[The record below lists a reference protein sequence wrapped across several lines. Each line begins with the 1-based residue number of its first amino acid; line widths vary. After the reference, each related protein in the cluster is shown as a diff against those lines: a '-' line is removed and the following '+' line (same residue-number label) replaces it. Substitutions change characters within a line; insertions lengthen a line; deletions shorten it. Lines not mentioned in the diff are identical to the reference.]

1 MPSINRR
8 AAVALELRQRILN
21 QLVLGIAQVGDKLP
35 AVRALAKEFKVN
47 PRLISGACALL
58 EEEGIVHRRD
68 RSGIYITA
76 SNEARAA
83 KHGGNLWM
91 VDFLAQGVHR
101 GLSPHAVAGVLQGV
115 FAAGSLRVLVVECN
129 DDQIWSLSD
138 EVTRDF
144 GMLAETVDL
153 DVVRCDPAYKP
164 ENRCDFVLT
173 TTYHNDLVRPL
184 AHRLGLPML
193 GVTMCTGLF
202 TEVAR
207 LLKEGEVHFV
217 LSDARMERKVR
228 RILSTAEGSD
238 RLRTYVSPR
247 DDLDRIP
254 KDAAVYVTRLT
265 RSRLGEDGVPGR
277 GLPEARVLTEES
289 VRDLMGIVL
298 DITMQEV
305 AVEEQRSA

>member
-1 MPSINRR
+1 MASINRR

-21 QLVLGIAQVGDKLP
+21 QLVLGTAQVGDKLP

-58 EEEGIVHRRD
+58 EEEGIVRRRD
-68 RSGIYITA
+68 RSGMYIA

-83 KHGGNLWM
+83 KEDGNLWM

-101 GLSPHAVAGVLQGV
+101 GLSPQTVARVLHGV
-115 FAAGSLRVLVVECN
+115 FTASSLRVLVVECN

-144 GMLAETVDL
+144 GMLAESVDL
-153 DVVRCDPAYKP
+153 DVVRCDPTYMP
-164 ENRCDFVLT
+164 ENRCDIVLT
-173 TTYHNDLVRPL
+173 TTYHNDIVRPL
-184 AHRLGLPML
+184 ANRLGLPML

-238 RLRTYVSPR
+238 RLRTYVTPR

-265 RSRLGEDGVPGR
+265 RERLGENGVPGR

-289 VRDLMGIVL
+289 VRDLMRIVL
-298 DITMQEV
+298 DRTMKV
-305 AVEEQRSA
+305 ASEEKRSA